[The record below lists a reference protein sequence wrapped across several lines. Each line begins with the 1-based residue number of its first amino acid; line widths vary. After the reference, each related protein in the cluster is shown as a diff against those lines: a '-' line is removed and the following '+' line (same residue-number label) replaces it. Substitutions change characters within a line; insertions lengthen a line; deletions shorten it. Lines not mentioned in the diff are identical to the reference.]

1 MMKNW
6 EWKAISALVLL
17 AVIPTS
23 ALAESSNAVFL
34 SCDTTRHY
42 DGSDGG
48 KVMPEK
54 LYFKID
60 LTNSKVTEFNA
71 DLGKYEVLCGT
82 RTGDWKLSEPQ
93 GVCSVGDELVTVG
106 STKLLLAAT
115 SSRTLAIYRSSGR
128 ITGSQRLYFGVIPE
142 VIDQLGKP
150 TLVKYDIRG
159 TCQQGPDMSLKKK
172 AF

>member
-6 EWKAISALVLL
+6 EWNAIPALVLL

-42 DGSDGG
+42 KGSDDG

-54 LYFKID
+54 LSFKID
-60 LTNSKVTEFNA
+60 LTNSNVTEFNA

-82 RTGDWKLSEPQ
+82 RTGDWKLVEPQ

-106 STKLLLAAT
+106 STKLVLAAT
-115 SSRTLAIYRSSGR
+115 SSRTLIIYRSSGR
-128 ITGSQRLYFGVIPE
+128 ITGSQKLLSGVVTD
-142 VIDQLGKP
+142 VIDQLGKSP
-150 TLVKYDIRG
+150 MISYDIRG
-159 TCQQGPDMSLKKK
+159 VCQQGPDMSLKKK